1 MSLGAFAALSAVLYH
16 MNFSVDSLDQVGGAR
31 QWDVVGSKPFQAK
44 GKRKR
49 AERNDYDG
57 KYHRYKM
64 RFETIS
70 QVLVLT

>member
-1 MSLGAFAALSAVLYH
+1 
-16 MNFSVDSLDQVGGAR
+16 MNFSVDSLDQVGGAG

-44 GKRKR
+44 ERRKR

-57 KYHRYKM
+57 KYHMYKM